1 MDRASPGRADEVA
14 GEPLLTGSRQRLE
27 THERE
32 VEKGRDGDGDVDGHP
47 GEDSGPDRAPG
58 HPSDGLQEYCGP
70 DHERTVNMTHTDAY
84 DDWHTGVEF
93 DRETRTWKGFIKHNE
108 MDKMHLTDQSFDDK
122 GDAAVA
128 ASDLLT
134 KARAGQL
141 ESA

>member
-1 MDRASPGRADEVA
+1 
-14 GEPLLTGSRQRLE
+14 
-27 THERE
+27 
-32 VEKGRDGDGDVDGHP
+32 
-47 GEDSGPDRAPG
+47 
-58 HPSDGLQEYCGP
+58 
-70 DHERTVNMTHTDAY
+70 MTHTDAY

-108 MDKMHLTDQSFDDK
+108 MDKMHLTDESFDDK

-128 ASDLLT
+128 ASDLLS